1 MSAER
6 DICCTRSRPFL
17 SERGAERRLRLPGRE
32 SWYSVSIYPEEETM
46 PNIGSVLREE
56 ISRLSRREVRRLTN
70 ATRTAT
76 TTHRRNIAALN
87 RRVRQLERDLA
98 ALRKKGTPAA
108 QATAAAA
115 KAAPLRFVA
124 KGLRSHRR
132 RLGLSANEFGK
143 LIGVSANSVYAWE
156 SGSTA
161 PRREQV
167 TKIAALRAVGKRE
180 AAQKLAGL
188 RSRKGRPARAA

>member
-1 MSAER
+1 V
-6 DICCTRSRPFL
+6 TVQL
-17 SERGAERRLRLPGRE
+17 
-32 SWYSVSIYPEEETM
+32 EEETM

-56 ISRLSRREVRRLTN
+56 ISRLSRREVRKLTT
-70 ATRTAT
+70 ATKTAT
-76 TTHRRNIAALN
+76 TIHRRHIAALH

-98 ALRKKGTPAA
+98 ALKKKGAPSA
-108 QATAAAA
+108 QASAAAA
-115 KAAPLRFVA
+115 KSAPLRFVA

-156 SGSTA
+156 GGSTA
-161 PRREQV
+161 PRKEQV
-167 TKIAALRAVGKRE
+167 AKIAALRAVGKRE

-188 RSRKGRPARAA
+188 RSRKGRPARAG

>member
-1 MSAER
+1 
-6 DICCTRSRPFL
+6 
-17 SERGAERRLRLPGRE
+17 
-32 SWYSVSIYPEEETM
+32 M

-56 ISRLSRREVRRLTN
+56 ISRLSRREVRKLTN
-70 ATRTAT
+70 ATKTAT
-76 TTHRRNIAALN
+76 TLHRRHIAALN
-87 RRVRQLERDLA
+87 RRVRQLERELA
-98 ALRKKGTPAA
+98 ALRRKGTSSA
-108 QATAAAA
+108 QVPA
-115 KAAPLRFVA
+115 KASKSTPLRFVA

-161 PRREQV
+161 PRKEQV
-167 TKIAALRAVGKRE
+167 AKIAALRAVGKRE

-188 RSRKGRPARAA
+188 RTRKGRPARAG